1 MTHIAPMADSQG
13 EFGEYKHAVEIK
25 CRECKAERHVRYRIW
40 ESSCGGYE
48 DYNYK
53 CFACG
58 HSWWVDGID
67 S

>member
-1 MTHIAPMADSQG
+1 MTHMAPMADSQG
-13 EFGEYKHAVEIK
+13 EFKDYKPAEGAL
-25 CRECKAERHVRYRIW
+25 CRSCKAPDVMYREW

-53 CFACG
+53 CRACG
-58 HSWWVDGID
+58 RSWWVDGID